1 MFDKI
6 VFRQIDKVE
15 LFFLECR
22 QITGLDSGPVGY
34 ADSEMKKYMGE
45 FLGPV
50 TRQTKLRPVLNCN
63 TKQIGLSY
71 RIYCMEDIYKNVI

>member
-34 ADSEMKKYMGE
+34 ADLEMEKYMGE

-50 TRQTKLRPVLNCN
+50 TMQTKLRPV
-63 TKQIGLSY
+63 
-71 RIYCMEDIYKNVI
+71 V